1 MLPIATEVLTV
12 TEQNPGQFVSIVNDD
27 FFAERGIRNPTK
39 PLKAMLTIARH
50 KLLQEIGSADRT
62 RTIDQTVHRNFRSS
76 VFSASFLLDE
86 DMELMFLTYFG
97 ERVERS
103 TSYVSA
109 LIHVLE
115 VLDALENDLG
125 EESRPR
131 RFGSTLSAT
140 VQPMAQP
147 KS

>member
-27 FFAERGIRNPTK
+27 FFAERGVRNPSK

-50 KLLQEIGSADRT
+50 KLLQEVGTADRI
-62 RTIDQTVHRNFRSS
+62 RTIEQTVHRNFRSS
-76 VFSASFLLDE
+76 VFSVSFLLDE
-86 DMELMFLTYFG
+86 DMELILLTYFG
-97 ERVERS
+97 EKAHPS
-103 TSYVSA
+103 TGYVSA

-125 EESRPR
+125 DESKPR
-131 RFGSTLSAT
+131 RFGSTLTASVEPLAH
-140 VQPMAQP
+140 PRG
-147 KS
+147 